1 MSGFGSALKK
11 VATMFPFRKS
21 PTAAQQDLKN
31 RHRAQRLR
39 QTHGQGN
46 IDSRHIQR
54 F

>member
-1 MSGFGSALKK
+1 MRTFGDIVKRFTNSL
-11 VATMFPFRKS
+11 PFRKS
-21 PTAAQQDLKN
+21 PTDRRQDLKN

-46 IDSRHIQR
+46 TDARHIQR